1 MPPPPSPSQFKAL
14 DEVRDLRARNAE
26 LEERLKAVES
36 DAVRA
41 RASSRASL
49 ASRRIDGDEMAELR
63 STLGDRDDRINE
75 LEGLV
80 DDVQRELAQSRA
92 MLEDAARQAH
102 AIEPL
107 RQSEQALKESL
118 EASKADLEE
127 LRMEMKV
134 QEERLVG
141 ELEAGMDR
149 KRQEV
154 AQMEARAVEA
164 EAEVA
169 DLKAFADELTE
180 AGQVSPGLEW
190 WLIAGNNLAVRVQA
204 QRCQQHSLRS

>member
-1 MPPPPSPSQFKAL
+1 MPPPPSPGQFKAL

-26 LEERLKAVES
+26 LEERLKAVEN

-63 STLGDRDDRINE
+63 STLEDRNGRIGE

-80 DDVQRELAQSRA
+80 DDVRLELSQARA
-92 MLEDAARQAH
+92 MLEDAMQRADEA
-102 AIEPL
+102 APL
-107 RQSEQALKESL
+107 REREAQLKAEI
-118 EASKADLEE
+118 EAGKAAFEDL
-127 LRMEMKV
+127 RKEMKV

-154 AQMEARAVEA
+154 TKMEARAVEA

-180 AGQVSPGLEW
+180 AGQV
-190 WLIAGNNLAVRVQA
+190 
-204 QRCQQHSLRS
+204 RSIPYFSVMVER